1 MPQRYQNISICLES
15 VQSPVHLLAEVP
27 WARVP
32 YRTSQTSQ
40 VKTPNGVSWC
50 TNPGFPL
57 KGSVSEPESEAW
69 VEVVPYLSYPE
80 GVAYNQLLGM
90 S

>member
-1 MPQRYQNISICLES
+1 MPQRYQNISISSES

-27 WARVP
+27 WAWVLS
-32 YRTSQTSQ
+32 RTSEN
-40 VKTPNGVSWC
+40 PGGVSWC
-50 TNPGFPL
+50 TNPSFPL
-57 KGSVSEPESEAW
+57 KGSVSEPEGEAW

>member
-1 MPQRYQNISICLES
+1 MGF
-15 VQSPVHLLAEVP
+15 H
-27 WARVP
+27 
-32 YRTSQTSQ
+32 
-40 VKTPNGVSWC
+40 GVLTQAS
-50 TNPGFPL
+50 PL
-57 KGSVSEPESEAW
+57 KGSVSEPEGEAW